1 VAVAHITRRIEYAQT
16 VSGETCTVNA
26 RSILIGIVQLLCAA
40 GVIVAAAFDVRWA
53 VGVGIAALMGA
64 YMWWRSAEQGYRR
77 SKAFRVHL
85 AVAALGL
92 VFALVV
98 GLGLV

>member
-1 VAVAHITRRIEYAQT
+1 M
-16 VSGETCTVNA
+16 NA
-26 RSILIGIVQLLCAA
+26 RSVLIATIELLCAA
-40 GVIVAAAFDVRWA
+40 GVIVAAAFDVRWG

-64 YMWWRSAEQGYRR
+64 YMWWRSAEPDYRG

-85 AVAALGL
+85 TVVALGL